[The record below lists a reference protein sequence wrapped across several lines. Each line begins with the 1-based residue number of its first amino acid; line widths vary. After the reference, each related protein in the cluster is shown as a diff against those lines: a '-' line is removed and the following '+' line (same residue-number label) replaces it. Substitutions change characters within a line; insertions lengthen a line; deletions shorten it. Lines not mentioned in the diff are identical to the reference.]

1 MFVASYTTPLFPP
14 SGHRF
19 ALMPGGRFP
28 IKMIQHKNQ
37 LQLSPKQYRT
47 LLHEI
52 SDLTDRVKILEH
64 KQKMIAKNSKL
75 AMILVQK
82 EIVQKRLG

>member
-1 MFVASYTTPLFPP
+1 
-14 SGHRF
+14 
-19 ALMPGGRFP
+19 
-28 IKMIQHKNQ
+28 MIQHKNQ